1 MYTINDFDT
10 MSTRQLVR
18 TLHTAHGEMTRFK
31 AAFILALARFEAA
44 GLARS
49 LGAPSAAVWV
59 MRHLG
64 VAKSTAFEYLRVGQ
78 ALRQFALVAA
88 SFLAGEI
95 SYSVVRLLLPRLT
108 PADEEAL
115 LALATRM
122 TLSELEREL
131 AGTADRPDRPPTE
144 NLSFHVDEETGWLRF
159 HGRLS
164 PENGARLLS
173 ALKMAELASLRGVDD
188 LVDLDEAALDAALAE
203 AEQEPVAVEAELVSG
218 EKDPRS
224 STGFGVPVRDN
235 LLSSFLSMVNMT
247 RSRPTN
253 KLRTPGAQVNLLVG
267 ETGQAILPSQPGA
280 RTSDL
285 VAAALNGDMRAHLLN
300 QKGIQI
306 HVSESRRLV
315 SDAQVTALMAQWHFQ
330 CATPG
335 CNHTRFIEFHHIVAH
350 AEGGPTALWNLV
362 PLCSSCH
369 SLVTVGVLRIDL
381 DGDRLLFRFPGGVA
395 FASENRSTPMRI
407 GRDGF
412 RFADQPEEYAAAYSP
427 GA

>member
-1 MYTINDFDT
+1 MYTINDFDRMT
-10 MSTRQLVR
+10 TAQLVR
-18 TLHTAHGEMTRFK
+18 TLHAAHGEMTRFK
-31 AAFILALARFEAA
+31 AAFILALARFEATE
-44 GLARS
+44 LARS
-49 LGAPSAAVWV
+49 LGAPTTAVWV

-78 ALRQFALVAA
+78 ALKEFVLVAA
-88 SFLAGEI
+88 AFLAGEI

-108 PADEEAL
+108 PADEAAL
-115 LALATRM
+115 LDMAKRM

-131 AGTADRPDRPPTE
+131 AGTADRPERPPTE
-144 NLSFHVDEETGWLRF
+144 ALSFHVDEETGWLNF

-173 ALKMAELASLRGVDD
+173 ALKMAELASLRDVDG
-188 LVDLDEAALDAALAE
+188 LELDEPALDQALAE
-203 AEQEPVAVEAELVSG
+203 AEQEPVAVEAELVGG

-224 STGFGVPVRDN
+224 SSGFGVPVRDN

-267 ETGQAILPSQPGA
+267 ETGQAILPSRPGA
-280 RTSDL
+280 RSSDL
-285 VAAALNGDMRAHLLN
+285 LAAALNGDVRAHLLN

-315 SDAQVTALMAQWHFQ
+315 SDAQVNALLSQWHFQ
-330 CATPG
+330 CASPG
-335 CNHTRFIEFHHIVAH
+335 CNHTRFIEFHHIVEYAK
-350 AEGGPTALWNLV
+350 GGPTALWNLL

-381 DGDRLLFRFPGGVA
+381 DGEKVIFRFPGGVT
-395 FASENRSTPMRI
+395 FASVNRSTPMRI
-407 GRDGF
+407 GRSGF
-412 RFADQPEEYAAAYSP
+412 RFAGQPEEYAAAYSS